1 MIKYLPAAT
10 KLWPRLCFY
19 SCLWFCPQGGSLAGR
34 TPLAGKTPRQ
44 GGPPGRETPWQG
56 GPRQGEPPW
65 QGEPPSRENPP
76 GKETPLARR
85 PPWQGEPPQQREPPQ
100 QEEPP
105 GKENPPGRETPPA
118 YGQWAA
124 GTHPTGMHSCC
135 LLLSRWQCNSNIN
148 HKILERIL
156 TARKKLNF
164 SKYNTSNLVNPFGA
178 K

>member
-1 MIKYLPAAT
+1 MAKVMLLLVSVILST
-10 KLWPRLCFY
+10 
-19 SCLWFCPQGGSLAGR
+19 GGSLAGR

-56 GPRQGEPPW
+56 D
-65 QGEPPSRENPP
+65 
-76 GKETPLARR
+76 PLARR
-85 PPWQGEPPQQREPPQ
+85 PPSKENPPAGRTPLARRLPWQGDPLAKRTPLAGRT
-100 QEEPP
+100 PP

-135 LLLSRWQCNSNIN
+135 LLLLRWQCNSNIN